1 MKVQNSIAFV
11 TGANRGLGLAFAS
24 KLVARGAAA
33 ARCGDATLL
42 VNNAGIVRL
51 GSGALDPAL
60 IDTTR
65 EIFET
70 NFYGMMRATQAF
82 APALSAN
89 GGGAIINVLSDATWF
104 ARPML
109 AAYSAMKS
117 AAWSFT
123 NALRIE
129 LREKGTQV
137 LALHVGFL
145 DTDMTKGF
153 NMKKNDPRQVA
164 SRTLDGLE
172 NGDEEVIADEETN
185 AIKRSLSTAQAYYM
199 NPPDI
204 V

>member
-11 TGANRGLGLAFAS
+11 TGANRGLDLAFAS
-24 KLVARGAAA
+24 ELVARGAAA

-164 SRTLDGLE
+164 SRARSTGSRT
-172 NGDEEVIADEETN
+172 AT
-185 AIKRSLSTAQAYYM
+185 KR
-199 NPPDI
+199 
-204 V
+204 